1 MEKLMNKLMMIQLVF
16 MVFSLSP
23 VLADH
28 HSEEIISDTATI
40 KIIIDENMEMLDGS
54 TLEFKL
60 DENMEMLDGSTLE
73 FKLDEN
79 MEMPVKTKA
88 RVMNNPN
95 HLMGFKECKGVKD
108 GVAEL
113 LVSADVAWKDVQK
126 DPTNKEQWGKAD
138 FLSGLAANYS
148 TVYDVWCKEMVNK
161 RVKMVMIKNKK
172 EHHNKKKKEG

>member
-1 MEKLMNKLMMIQLVF
+1 MNKLMMIQLVF

-40 KIIIDENMEMLDGS
+40 KIIIDENMEM
-54 TLEFKL
+54 
-60 DENMEMLDGSTLE
+60 
-73 FKLDEN
+73 
-79 MEMPVKTKA
+79 PVKTKA

-108 GVAEL
+108 GVSEL
-113 LVSADVAWKDVQK
+113 LVSADVAWKEVQK

-161 RVKMVMIKNKK
+161 RAKIVMIKNKK

>member
-1 MEKLMNKLMMIQLVF
+1 MNKLMMIQLVF

-40 KIIIDENMEMLDGS
+40 KIII
-54 TLEFKL
+54 
-60 DENMEMLDGSTLE
+60 
-73 FKLDEN
+73 DEN

-113 LVSADVAWKDVQK
+113 LVSADVAWKEVQK

>member
-60 DENMEMLDGSTLE
+60 DENMEM
-73 FKLDEN
+73 
-79 MEMPVKTKA
+79 PVKTKA

-113 LVSADVAWKDVQK
+113 LVSADVAWKEVQK